1 MTVLES
7 EFQSHLLVA
16 LNAAG
21 RDTRVW
27 RQNAGKMQ
35 VRQRDGSSRWIELAP
50 KGSADL
56 TGIVRPEGWRL
67 EVEVKG
73 FKTAVKKHQVA
84 RSRFIEAFGGVSLK
98 IRYDEE
104 ETLEQNVERG
114 VQMVDDA
121 IGKRRGRSECPACT
135 AWRHFDNN
143 LSRLNRSE
151 AHK

>member
-1 MTVLES
+1 MGVLES

-67 EVEVKG
+67 EVECKG
-73 FKTAVKKHQVA
+73 ARTALTKMQVA
-84 RSRFIEAFGGVSLK
+84 RGRFIEAFGGIAVK
-98 IRYDEE
+98 VRYDEGAILE
-104 ETLEQNVERG
+104 ENVERG
-114 VQMVDDA
+114 LRLVDEA
-121 IGKRRGRSECPACT
+121 IERRRAT
-135 AWRHFDNN
+135 
-143 LSRLNRSE
+143 L
-151 AHK
+151 